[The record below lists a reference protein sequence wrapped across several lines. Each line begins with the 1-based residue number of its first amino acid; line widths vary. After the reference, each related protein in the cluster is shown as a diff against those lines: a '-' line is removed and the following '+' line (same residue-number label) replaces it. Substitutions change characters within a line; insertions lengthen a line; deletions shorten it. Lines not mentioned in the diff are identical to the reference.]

1 MCTVESTWVANQTR
15 IDMHKEEELRAELE
29 QVKKALDLQKGLKQS
44 LSDELYEQLVSPL
57 KKKLTDLGNLLAGS
71 GAIAQGNGATAAGAG
86 GVAVH
91 GDVHGDVIV
100 HNRNAAATS
109 VQDLRNAYLNRI
121 MQTSG
126 YLSLAG
132 VDPALVGRRDA
143 EARLSLN
150 AVYTALLTLSRREI
164 VHGKVHGQE
173 SLGQDERRLSALE
186 QLNRGSRLVLQGD
199 PGSGKSTFANFVALC
214 LAGEA
219 VGDHNINLQRL
230 TEPLPGE
237 DDDEQDEPQP
247 QHWEQGALL
256 PVLVVLRDFAATG
269 LPEQGKSAT
278 AQHLWEFLE
287 ANLQQA
293 SLEDFAPHLKHE
305 LLERGGLILLDRLD
319 EVPESEQRREQ
330 VKQAVEDFITVYH
343 RCRYLVTSRT
353 YAYQNQGWRLQGFD
367 EAILAPLSDGQI
379 RRFVERW
386 YAHAAA
392 LGQLSSSDSAGRAEL
407 LKQAIFGQGRLRGLA
422 QRPLL
427 LTLMASL
434 HAWRG
439 GNLPEKRER
448 LYADTVDLLL
458 DFWEQR
464 QVKRNE
470 QGESILIQPSLVEWL
485 NTDQEQVRKVL
496 EELAYQAHAS
506 QPDLEG
512 TADIPE
518 GELVTQLLEVSTD
531 KNIKPK
537 LLIEYLRDRAGLLL
551 PRGVGVYTF
560 PHRSFQEYL
569 AACYLTNHDFPE
581 EMARLVRQDPDRWR
595 EVALLAG
602 AKAARGSSS
611 IAWQLAHELCFRD
624 PGDDRSME
632 DVWGAQIAARILVET
647 VDLAKL
653 SDANRQ
659 RLDLVR
665 RWLLSLMDDE
675 VLPPIERAEAGQN
688 LALLGDPRFDPQH
701 WHLPDELLFGFV
713 EIPAGRFVMGSD
725 KQLDPDA
732 WDEEL
737 EQHEVSLPT
746 YYLARWPVTVAQF
759 GSFLSDSGYL
769 PADQNC
775 REGGSNLPVNY
786 VTWHDALAYCDWLQQ
801 QLKGLAAKRIA
812 ETAQLTGA
820 ELRFWQ
826 GLSAGALR
834 VSLPSEAEWERA
846 ARGENGRIFPW
857 GNQADPNCANYN
869 ESGIDDR
876 SPVGCFPLGTSP
888 LGCEEMS
895 GNLWE
900 WTRSRW
906 EKYPYQSYEQQRR
919 EREGLSGDNRRV
931 LRGGAFHDFPRYVR
945 CAYRGYN
952 DPDFR
957 YGGVGFRVVVSPLPS
972 LNDEASGL

>member
-1 MCTVESTWVANQTR
+1 MSRDE
-15 IDMHKEEELRAELE
+15 DLKAELE
-29 QVKKALDLQKGLKQS
+29 QVNKALHLQESLKES

-57 KKKLTDLGNLLAGS
+57 KRKLTDLKNLLAGS

-86 GVAVH
+86 GVAVG
-91 GDVHGDVIV
+91 GDVHGDVTINKIV
-100 HNRNAAATS
+100 PSATP

-126 YLSLAG
+126 TLSLAG
-132 VDPALVGRRDA
+132 VDPALVRRRDA

-150 AVYTALLTLSRREI
+150 AVYTALLTLSSREKD
-164 VHGKVHGQE
+164 HAKLHGQE
-173 SLGQDERRLSALE
+173 SLGEEERRLSALE
-186 QLNRGSRLVLQGD
+186 QLNLSSHLVLQGD

-219 VGDHNINLQRL
+219 LDDPDINLQRL

-237 DDDEQDEPQP
+237 DANEQEEPQP
-247 QHWEQGALL
+247 QPWKQGALL

-269 LPEQGKSAT
+269 LQKSGKPAT
-278 AQHLWEFLE
+278 AQHLWDFLE
-287 ANLQQA
+287 ARLEQA
-293 SLEDFAPHLKHE
+293 TLGDFAPHLRNE
-305 LLERGGLILLDRLD
+305 LLDQGGLILLDGLD

-330 VKQAVEDFITVYH
+330 VKQAVEDFVSVYH
-343 RCRYLVTSRT
+343 KCRFLVTSRT

-379 RRFVERW
+379 RRFVSRW
-386 YAHAAA
+386 YEHAAA
-392 LGQLSSSDSAGRAEL
+392 LGHLSSSDAAGRAEL
-407 LKQAIFGQGRLRGLA
+407 LKQAIFGRGRLRGLA

-470 QGESILIQPSLVEWL
+470 QGEPILIQPSLAEWL

-512 TADIPE
+512 TADLSE
-518 GELVTQLLEVSTD
+518 GELVNGLLEVSPD
-531 KNIKPK
+531 PNIKPK

-569 AACYLTNHDFPE
+569 AACYLTNNDFPE
-581 EMARLVRQDPDRWR
+581 EMARLARQDPDRWR

-602 AKAARGSSS
+602 AKAARGPSS
-611 IAWQLAHELCFRD
+611 IAWQLAHELCFRELE
-624 PGDDRSME
+624 DDKVTAD

-659 RLDLVR
+659 RLDLVQ
-665 RWLLSLMDDE
+665 RWLLSLIDDD
-675 VLPPIERAEAGQN
+675 VLPPIERAEAGEN
-688 LALLGDPRFDPQH
+688 LAVLGDPRFDPQH
-701 WHLPDELLFGFV
+701 WHLPDEPLLGFV
-713 EIPAGRFVMGSD
+713 EIPAGSFLMGSD
-725 KQLDPDA
+725 KQDDSDA
-732 WDEEL
+732 FEWEL
-737 EQHEVSLPT
+737 EQHEVLLPT

-759 GSFLSDSGYL
+759 GSFLDESCYQL
-769 PADQNC
+769 LMAVEN
-775 REGGSNLPVNY
+775 RVNM
-786 VTWHDALAYCDWLQQ
+786 
-801 QLKGLAAKRIA
+801 
-812 ETAQLTGA
+812 
-820 ELRFWQ
+820 
-826 GLSAGALR
+826 
-834 VSLPSEAEWERA
+834 
-846 ARGENGRIFPW
+846 
-857 GNQADPNCANYN
+857 ANT
-869 ESGIDDR
+869 
-876 SPVGCFPLGTSP
+876 V
-888 LGCEEMS
+888 
-895 GNLWE
+895 
-900 WTRSRW
+900 
-906 EKYPYQSYEQQRR
+906 
-919 EREGLSGDNRRV
+919 
-931 LRGGAFHDFPRYVR
+931 
-945 CAYRGYN
+945 
-952 DPDFR
+952 
-957 YGGVGFRVVVSPLPS
+957 
-972 LNDEASGL
+972 